1 MVIKVEHPNGYAGV
15 LYGRASML
23 IHDPQGH
30 EVLHTGSRT
39 INTSEALYN
48 LLGNIPEL
56 IKTFSEAEL
65 EEEDEGEI

>member
-15 LYGRASML
+15 LYGRASMAVY
-23 IHDPQGH
+23 DPQGH
-30 EVLHTGSRT
+30 EVLHTGSRA

-48 LLGNIPEL
+48 LLGNIPKM
-56 IKTFSEAEL
+56 IKTFSAADL